1 MPLRVAYDPR
11 MMRSQPFVA
20 SILLGCVVSLHAQT
34 APQPQIPLQNPKSNW
49 TIVESIEPGTTIS
62 IQAGGH
68 WHKCV
73 FDRAADEYVE
83 CSPRRLVFAPVSPIT
98 GVVDYRRAKITK
110 IRIRKTIPA
119 SGPLGVLLGVGIGV
133 GLGAVEGNSG
143 GFTRSGEMQGLG
155 LIGGIAGGTT
165 GYIFPFHHNVVI
177 YQQP

>member
-1 MPLRVAYDPR
+1 M
-11 MMRSQPFVA
+11 
-20 SILLGCVVSLHAQT
+20 
-34 APQPQIPLQNPKSNW
+34 
-49 TIVESIEPGTTIS
+49 VESIEPGTTIS

-68 WHKCV
+68 WHHCV

-83 CSPRRLVFAPVSPIT
+83 CSPRRLVIAPVAPMT
-98 GVVDYRRAKITK
+98 GTVDYRRAKITK

-119 SGPLGVLLGVGIGV
+119 SGPLGTLIGVGIGV
-133 GLGAVEGNSG
+133 GLGAIEGNSN

-155 LIGGIAGGTT
+155 LIGGIVGGTT